1 MLQNFLQGVDA
12 DTTITGTTSSTPIES
27 LQQALS
33 QIRLPATIPALKQNI
48 VKSASLTFPID
59 IVSTGVASASF
70 TLVNPFTA
78 SINMLEVSSTAQ
90 YHNFTLGTIDNVDIS
105 ENPIRVE
112 GHSTVT
118 SPALPLKFNLD
129 PLTIVEVITIAAQEK
144 NINLGPL
151 AQMFQFIIDN
161 PNYHPPVSLSY
172 MSQTYINTLALIG
185 YHASR
190 HKSSDM

>member
-1 MLQNFLQGVDA
+1 M
-12 DTTITGTTSSTPIES
+12 
-27 LQQALS
+27 
-33 QIRLPATIPALKQNI
+33 
-48 VKSASLTFPID
+48 
-59 IVSTGVASASF
+59 GVASASF

-129 PLTIVEVITIAAQEK
+129 PLTIVEVITIAAQAK
-144 NINLGPL
+144 NIDLGPL
-151 AQMFQFIIDN
+151 VQMFQFIIDN
-161 PNYHPPVSLSY
+161 PNYHPPVSSSY
-172 MSQTYINTLALIG
+172 MSRTYLNTLALIG
-185 YHASR
+185 YHAGR
-190 HKSSDM
+190 HKSSHMYKVGHCYCHAGHYSPSPATADSNLIFQGPY